1 MIYRIDRLA
10 IDRIYLG
17 TKREEE
23 ETREGRKKSRK
34 EERRKHGQVLAHEN
48 KLFCKK

>member
-17 TKREEE
+17 TKRKAE
-23 ETREGRKKSRK
+23 RRKER
-34 EERRKHGQVLAHEN
+34 EERRKYGQVLAHEN
-48 KLFCKK
+48 KLFCTK